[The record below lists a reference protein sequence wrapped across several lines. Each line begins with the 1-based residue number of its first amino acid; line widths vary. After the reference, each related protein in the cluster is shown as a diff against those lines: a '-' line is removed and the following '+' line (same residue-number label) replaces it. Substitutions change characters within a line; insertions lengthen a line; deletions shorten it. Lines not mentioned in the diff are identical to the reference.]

1 MTRFNASGNPR
12 YSKRDRV
19 FQTEVEYAEPPRR
32 QEIEDGFMDVHHLDY
47 LEMTEH
53 VERELQAALE
63 FDESMDELN
72 SCGFDSIDDLC
83 PNDHSRIC
91 FMR

>member
-19 FQTEVEYAEPPRR
+19 FENEVEYAERVR
-32 QEIEDGFMDVHHLDY
+32 QLESDNDFMDVHHLDY
-47 LEMTEH
+47 LEQMEH
-53 VERELQAALE
+53 MDRECQAYIELE
-63 FDESMDELN
+63 ETMDELN
-72 SCGFDSIDDLC
+72 SCGFESIDDLC
-83 PNDHSRIC
+83 VNDHSQIC